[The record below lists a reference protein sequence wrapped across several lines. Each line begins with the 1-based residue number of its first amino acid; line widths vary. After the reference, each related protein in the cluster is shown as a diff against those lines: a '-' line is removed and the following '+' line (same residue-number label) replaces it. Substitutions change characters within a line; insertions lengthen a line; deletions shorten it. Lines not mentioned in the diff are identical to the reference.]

1 MGQVF
6 YDMGFLSTPEVH
18 ECSSTDLVAP
28 FVGQTGP
35 KTIKLLEK
43 ALGKVL
49 FIDEAYRLGE
59 GVYAAEAIGELVDSL
74 TKPRFAGKIIVI
86 LAGYEENMNEL
97 LQVNK
102 GLSSRFS
109 EEVIFANMGSEDCWN
124 FLQRNLTKT
133 GIVVGEE
140 ETGVLLPE
148 IISLFRE
155 LSSLASWGNGRDLQ
169 TISKSIIAKSLIRN
183 ANSLSRDEPTVS
195 FQEIK
200 VYLSQFLA
208 ERRARSDLTLAPN
221 FPLTEPLAQAMQHL
235 VRRPL
240 AAMRANQW
248 IKPNIFKQL
257 QIDASKPTD
266 VRSRED
272 SVTNETWAQLQA
284 DRAAE
289 VYAQHQRTE
298 ALNTA
303 AELARAKAHEEA
315 AAEREFQ
322 CFVLPSTTKKD
333 DDDDSENQK
342 FRRRVEHIRAKALAL
357 KQAKD
362 AAEKRWQRLREEDR
376 ARRKEVNKVQV
387 KLRRIGNCEMG
398 YQWIKQLGGW
408 RCSGGTHFVS
418 DGEFEAG
425 MMLD

>member
-1 MGQVF
+1 MGQIF

-43 ALGKVL
+43 ALGKIL
-49 FIDEAYRLGE
+49 FIDEAYRLAE
-59 GVYAAEAIGELVDSL
+59 GVYAAEAISELVDSL

-86 LAGYEENMNEL
+86 LAGYEENINEL
-97 LQVNK
+97 LRVNK

-109 EEVIFANMGSEDCWN
+109 EEVVFANMGADDCWN

-133 GIVVGEE
+133 GIVICED
-140 ETGVLLPE
+140 ETSVLFPE
-148 IISLFRE
+148 IISLFGE

-169 TISKSIIAKSLIRN
+169 TISKSIMAKSLIRN
-183 ANSLSRDEPTVS
+183 ASSRSPDEPTVS

-208 ERRARSDLTLAPN
+208 ERRARSNVTLAQN
-221 FPLTEPLAQAMQHL
+221 FPLPEPLAQAMQHL

-240 AAMRANQW
+240 AAMRTNQS
-248 IKPNIFKQL
+248 IKPNIFKQR
-257 QIDASKPTD
+257 QIEALKPAE
-266 VRSRED
+266 VQSRED
-272 SVTNETWAQLQA
+272 SVPNETWAQLQA
-284 DRAAE
+284 DKAAE
-289 VYAQHQRTE
+289 VEAQQQRTE
-298 ALNTA
+298 ALNIA
-303 AELARAKAHEEA
+303 AELARVKAHEEA

-322 CFVLPSTTKKD
+322 CLLPSTTRKD
-333 DDDDSENQK
+333 DEVNAENQEY
-342 FRRRVEHIRAKALAL
+342 RVRVEQMRTKALTL

-376 ARRKEVNKVQV
+376 ARHKEVNKVQE

-398 YQWIKQLGGW
+398 YPWIKQSGGW
-408 RCSGGTHFVS
+408 RCGGGTHFVS

>member
-59 GVYAAEAIGELVDSL
+59 GVYATEAISELIDSL

-97 LQVNK
+97 LRVNK

-109 EEVIFANMGSEDCWN
+109 EEVFFANMGPEDCWN
-124 FLQRNLTKT
+124 FLQRSLTKT
-133 GIVVGEE
+133 GIVLGEE
-140 ETGVLLPE
+140 ETGTLLSE

-169 TISKSIIAKSLIRN
+169 TISKSIMAKSLIRH
-183 ANSLSRDEPTVS
+183 ANSRSLDEPIVS
-195 FQEIK
+195 LQEIK
-200 VYLSQFLA
+200 AYLSQFLA
-208 ERRARSDLTLAPN
+208 ARRARSAVSPAQN
-221 FPLTEPLAQAMQHL
+221 FPLPGPLTQAMQHL

-240 AAMRANQW
+240 TALRTNQS
-248 IKPNIFKQL
+248 IKPSIFKQL
-257 QIDASKPTD
+257 QIEASKPTE
-266 VRSRED
+266 VQSREE
-272 SVTNETWAQLQA
+272 SVTNETWAQLQE
-284 DRAAE
+284 DKAAE
-289 VYAQHQRTE
+289 VRAQHQRTE

-322 CFVLPSTTKKD
+322 CLVLPSTTKED
-333 DDDDSENQK
+333 DDDDAENQE
-342 FRRRVEHIRAKALAL
+342 FQRRVEQMRTKALAL
-357 KQAKD
+357 SEAKD

-376 ARRKEVNKVQV
+376 ARCKEINKVQE

-398 YQWIKQLGGW
+398 YPWIKQSGGW
-408 RCSGGTHFVS
+408 RCGGGTHFVS

>member
-43 ALGKVL
+43 ALGKIL
-49 FIDEAYRLGE
+49 FIDEAYRLAE
-59 GVYAAEAIGELVDSL
+59 GVYAAEAISELVDSL

-86 LAGYEENMNEL
+86 LAGYEENINEL
-97 LQVNK
+97 LRVNK

-109 EEVIFANMGSEDCWN
+109 EEVVFANMGADDCWN

-133 GIVVGEE
+133 GIVIGED
-140 ETGVLLPE
+140 ETGVLFPE
-148 IISLFRE
+148 IISLFGE

-169 TISKSIIAKSLIRN
+169 TISKSIMAKSLIRN
-183 ANSLSRDEPTVS
+183 ASSRSPDEPTVS

-208 ERRARSDLTLAPN
+208 ERRARSNVTLSQN
-221 FPLTEPLAQAMQHL
+221 FPLPEPLAQAMQHL

-240 AAMRANQW
+240 AAMRTNQS
-248 IKPNIFKQL
+248 IKPNIFKQR
-257 QIDASKPTD
+257 QIEASKPAE
-266 VRSRED
+266 VQSRED
-272 SVTNETWAQLQA
+272 SVPNETWAQLQA
-284 DRAAE
+284 DKAAE
-289 VYAQHQRTE
+289 AEAQQQRTE
-298 ALNTA
+298 ALNIA
-303 AELARAKAHEEA
+303 AELARVKAHEEA
-315 AAEREFQ
+315 VAEQEFQ
-322 CFVLPSTTKKD
+322 CLLPSTNRRD
-333 DDDDSENQK
+333 DEVNAENQEYQV
-342 FRRRVEHIRAKALAL
+342 RIEQMRTKALTL

-376 ARRKEVNKVQV
+376 ARHKEVNKVQE

-398 YQWIKQLGGW
+398 YPWIKQSGGW
-408 RCSGGTHFVS
+408 RCGGGTHFVS

>member
-6 YDMGFLSTPEVH
+6 YDMGFLSTPEVY

-49 FIDEAYRLGE
+49 LIDEAYRLAE

-97 LQVNK
+97 LRVNK

-109 EEVIFANMGSEDCWN
+109 EEVVFANMGADDCWN

-133 GIVVGEE
+133 GIVIGEE
-140 ETGVLLPE
+140 ETGFLLPE

-169 TISKSIIAKSLIRN
+169 TISKSIMAKSLIRN
-183 ANSLSRDEPTVS
+183 ASSRSPDEPTVS
-195 FQEIK
+195 LQEIRA
-200 VYLSQFLA
+200 YLSQFLA
-208 ERRARSDLTLAPN
+208 ERRARSDATLAQN
-221 FPLTEPLAQAMQHL
+221 FPLSGPLAQAMQHL

-240 AAMRANQW
+240 AAMRTNQS

-257 QIDASKPTD
+257 QIEASKPAE
-266 VRSRED
+266 VQSRED
-272 SVTNETWAQLQA
+272 SVPNETWAQLQA
-284 DRAAE
+284 DKAAE
-289 VYAQHQRTE
+289 VEAQQKRTE
-298 ALNTA
+298 ALNIA
-303 AELARAKAHEEA
+303 AELARVKAHEEA

-322 CFVLPSTTKKD
+322 CLLPSTAKT
-333 DDDDSENQK
+333 DDDDSTENQE
-342 FRRRVEHIRAKALAL
+342 FQSRVEQMRTKALTL

-376 ARRKEVNKVQV
+376 ARRKEVNKVQE

-398 YQWIKQLGGW
+398 YPWIKQSGGW
-408 RCSGGTHFVS
+408 RCGGGTHFVS

>member
-18 ECSSTDLVAP
+18 ECSATDLVAP

-43 ALGKVL
+43 SLGKVL
-49 FIDEAYRLGE
+49 FIDEAYRLAE
-59 GVYAAEAIGELVDSL
+59 GVYAAEAISELVDNL

-86 LAGYEENMNEL
+86 LAGYEENVNEL
-97 LQVNK
+97 LRVNK

-109 EEVIFANMGSEDCWN
+109 EEIVFANMGADDCWN

-133 GIVVGEE
+133 DIVIGED

-169 TISKSIIAKSLIRN
+169 TISKSIMAKSLIRN
-183 ANSLSRDEPTVS
+183 ASSRSPDEPTVS
-195 FQEIK
+195 LQEIRA
-200 VYLSQFLA
+200 YLTQFLA
-208 ERRARSDLTLAPN
+208 ERRARSGPTLTQN
-221 FPLTEPLAQAMQHL
+221 FPLPGPLAQAMQHL

-240 AAMRANQW
+240 AAMGTNQS
-248 IKPNIFKQL
+248 IKPNIFNQQL
-257 QIDASKPTD
+257 QIEASKPAE
-266 VRSRED
+266 VQFRED
-272 SVTNETWAQLQA
+272 SVPNETWAQLQA
-284 DRAAE
+284 DKAAE
-289 VYAQHQRTE
+289 VEAQQQRTE
-298 ALNTA
+298 TLNIA
-303 AELARAKAHEEA
+303 AESARVKAHEEA

-322 CFVLPSTTKKD
+322 CLLPSTTKKD
-333 DDDDSENQK
+333 DGDNADNEEFQSRIEQM
-342 FRRRVEHIRAKALAL
+342 RTKALTL

-362 AAEKRWQRLREEDR
+362 VAEKHWQHLREEDR
-376 ARRKEVNKVQV
+376 ARRKEVNKVQE

-398 YQWIKQLGGW
+398 YPWIKQSGGW
-408 RCSGGTHFVS
+408 RCGGGTHFVS

>member
-1 MGQVF
+1 M
-6 YDMGFLSTPEVH
+6 
-18 ECSSTDLVAP
+18 AP

-59 GVYAAEAIGELVDSL
+59 GVYAAEAISELVDSL

-97 LQVNK
+97 LRVNK

-109 EEVIFANMGSEDCWN
+109 EEVIFANLGPEDCWN
-124 FLQRNLTKT
+124 FLQQNLTKT
-133 GIVVGEE
+133 GIVLGEG

-169 TISKSIIAKSLIRN
+169 TISKSIMAKSLIRH
-183 ANSLSRDEPTVS
+183 ANSRSLDEPMVS

-208 ERRARSDLTLAPN
+208 ERRARSDVTPAQN
-221 FPLTEPLAQAMQHL
+221 FPLQGPLAQAMQHL

-240 AAMRANQW
+240 AALRTNQS

-257 QIDASKPTD
+257 QIEASKPTG
-266 VRSRED
+266 VLSREE

-284 DRAAE
+284 DKADE
-289 VYAQHQRTE
+289 VRAQHQRAE

-303 AELARAKAHEEA
+303 AELARVKAHEEA

-322 CFVLPSTTKKD
+322 CLVLPSTTKED
-333 DDDDSENQK
+333 DDDDAENQG
-342 FRRRVEHIRAKALAL
+342 FQRRVEQMRTKALAL
-357 KQAKD
+357 KEAKD

-376 ARRKEVNKVQV
+376 ARRKEANKVQE

-398 YQWIKQLGGW
+398 YPWIKQSGGW
-408 RCSGGTHFVS
+408 RCGGGTHFVS
-418 DGEFEAG
+418 NGEFEAG

>member
-1 MGQVF
+1 M
-6 YDMGFLSTPEVH
+6 
-18 ECSSTDLVAP
+18 AP

-59 GVYAAEAIGELVDSL
+59 GVYAAEAISELVDSL

-97 LQVNK
+97 LRVNK

-109 EEVIFANMGSEDCWN
+109 EEVIFANLGPEDCWN
-124 FLQRNLTKT
+124 FLQQNLTKT
-133 GIVVGEE
+133 GIVLGEG

-169 TISKSIIAKSLIRN
+169 TISKSIMAKSLIRH
-183 ANSLSRDEPTVS
+183 ANSRSLDEPMVS

-208 ERRARSDLTLAPN
+208 ERRARSDVTPAQN
-221 FPLTEPLAQAMQHL
+221 FPLQGPLAQAMQHL

-240 AAMRANQW
+240 AALRTNQS

-257 QIDASKPTD
+257 QIEASKPTG
-266 VRSRED
+266 VLSREE

-284 DRAAE
+284 DKADE
-289 VYAQHQRTE
+289 VRAQHQRTE

-303 AELARAKAHEEA
+303 AELARVKAHEEA

-322 CFVLPSTTKKD
+322 CLVLPSTTKED
-333 DDDDSENQK
+333 DDDDAENQE
-342 FRRRVEHIRAKALAL
+342 FQRRVEQMRTKALAL
-357 KQAKD
+357 KEAKD

-376 ARRKEVNKVQV
+376 ARRKEANKVQE

-398 YQWIKQLGGW
+398 YPWIKQSGGW
-408 RCSGGTHFVS
+408 RCGGGTHFVS
-418 DGEFEAG
+418 NGEFEAG

>member
-49 FIDEAYRLGE
+49 FIDEAYRLAE
-59 GVYAAEAIGELVDSL
+59 GVYAAEAISELVDSL

-97 LQVNK
+97 LRVNK

-109 EEVIFANMGSEDCWN
+109 EEVVFANMGANDCWN

-133 GIVVGEE
+133 GIVIGEE
-140 ETGVLLPE
+140 ETDVLLPE

-169 TISKSIIAKSLIRN
+169 TISKSIMAKSLIRN
-183 ANSLSRDEPTVS
+183 ASSRSLDEPTVS
-195 FQEIK
+195 LQEIK

-208 ERRARSDLTLAPN
+208 ERRARSDVTLAQN
-221 FPLTEPLAQAMQHL
+221 FPLPGPLAQAMQHL

-240 AAMRANQW
+240 AAMRTNQS

-257 QIDASKPTD
+257 QIEAPKPTE
-266 VRSRED
+266 VQSRED

-284 DRAAE
+284 DKAAE
-289 VYAQHQRTE
+289 VEAQQQRTE
-298 ALNTA
+298 ALSKA
-303 AELARAKAHEEA
+303 AELARLKSHEEA
-315 AAEREFQ
+315 AAAREFQ
-322 CFVLPSTTKKD
+322 CLLPSMTKKD
-333 DDDDSENQK
+333 DNDNTENQE
-342 FRRRVEHIRAKALAL
+342 FQHRVEQMRTKALTL

-376 ARRKEVNKVQV
+376 ARRKEINKVQE
-387 KLRRIGNCEMG
+387 KLRRLGNCEMG
-398 YQWIKQLGGW
+398 YPWIKQSGGW
-408 RCSGGTHFVS
+408 RCGGGTHFVS

>member
-6 YDMGFLSTPEVH
+6 YDMGFLSTPEVQ
-18 ECSSTDLVAP
+18 ECSTTDLVAP

-49 FIDEAYRLGE
+49 FIDEAYRLAE
-59 GVYAAEAIGELVDSL
+59 GVYAAEAISELVDSL
-74 TKPRFAGKIIVI
+74 TKPRFAGKIVVI
-86 LAGYEENMNEL
+86 LAGYDENMNEL
-97 LQVNK
+97 LRVNK

-109 EEVIFANMGSEDCWN
+109 EEVVFVNMGADDCWN

-133 GIVVGEE
+133 GIVIGEE
-140 ETGVLLPE
+140 ESGVLLPE

-169 TISKSIIAKSLIRN
+169 TISKSIMAKSLIRN
-183 ANSLSRDEPTVS
+183 ANSLSPDEPRVS
-195 FQEIK
+195 LQEIR

-208 ERRARSDLTLAPN
+208 ARRARCDPTLAQN
-221 FPLTEPLAQAMQHL
+221 FPLPGPLAQAMQHL

-240 AAMRANQW
+240 AAMRTNQS

-257 QIDASKPTD
+257 QIETSKPAE
-266 VRSRED
+266 VQSRED
-272 SVTNETWAQLQA
+272 SVPNETWAQLQA
-284 DRAAE
+284 DKAAE
-289 VYAQHQRTE
+289 VEAEQLRTE
-298 ALNTA
+298 ALNIA
-303 AELARAKAHEEA
+303 AELARVKAHEEV
-315 AAEREFQ
+315 AAEREFK
-322 CFVLPSTTKKD
+322 CLLPSTTKKD
-333 DDDDSENQK
+333 DEDNAENEEFQS
-342 FRRRVEHIRAKALAL
+342 HIEQMRTKALTL

-376 ARRKEVNKVQV
+376 ARRKEINKVQE

-398 YQWIKQLGGW
+398 YPWIKQSGGW
-408 RCSGGTHFVS
+408 RCGGGTHFVS

-425 MMLD
+425 IMLD

>member
-1 MGQVF
+1 M
-6 YDMGFLSTPEVH
+6 
-18 ECSSTDLVAP
+18 
-28 FVGQTGP
+28 
-35 KTIKLLEK
+35 
-43 ALGKVL
+43 
-49 FIDEAYRLGE
+49 GE
-59 GVYAAEAIGELVDSL
+59 GVYAVEAISELVDSL

-97 LQVNK
+97 LRVNK

-109 EEVIFANMGSEDCWN
+109 EEVIFANMAPEDCWS
-124 FLQRNLTKT
+124 FLHRNLTKT
-133 GIVVGEE
+133 GIVLGEE

-148 IISLFRE
+148 IISIFRE
-155 LSSLASWGNGRDLQ
+155 LSCLTSWGNGRDLQ
-169 TISKSIIAKSLIRN
+169 TISKSIMARSLIRH
-183 ANSLSRDEPTVS
+183 ANSRSPDEPMVS

-208 ERRARSDLTLAPN
+208 ERRARSDATPAQN
-221 FPLTEPLAQAMQHL
+221 FPLPALPGPLAQAMQHL

-240 AAMRANQW
+240 TALRTNQS
-248 IKPNIFKQL
+248 IQPNLFKQL
-257 QIDASKPTD
+257 QTEASKPTE
-266 VRSRED
+266 VQSREE

-284 DRAAE
+284 DKAAE
-289 VYAQHQRTE
+289 IRAQHQRTE

-303 AELARAKAHEEA
+303 AELVRAKAHEEA

-322 CFVLPSTTKKD
+322 CLVLPSTTRED
-333 DDDDSENQK
+333 DDDAENQE
-342 FRRRVEHIRAKALAL
+342 FQRRVEQMRSKALDL
-357 KQAKD
+357 KEAKD

-376 ARRKEVNKVQV
+376 ARRKEVNKVQE

-398 YQWIKQLGGW
+398 YPWVKQSGGW
-408 RCSGGTHFVS
+408 RCGGGTHFVS

>member
-49 FIDEAYRLGE
+49 LIDEAYRLGE
-59 GVYAAEAIGELVDSL
+59 GVYAAEAISELVDSL

-97 LQVNK
+97 LRVNK

-109 EEVIFANMGSEDCWN
+109 EEVIFANMRPEDCWN

-133 GIVVGEE
+133 GIVLGGE
-140 ETGVLLPE
+140 ETGILPPE

-169 TISKSIIAKSLIRN
+169 TISKSIMAKSLIRH
-183 ANSLSRDEPTVS
+183 ANSRSLDEPIVS

-208 ERRARSDLTLAPN
+208 ERRARFDVTPAQN
-221 FPLTEPLAQAMQHL
+221 FPLPGPLTQAMQNL

-240 AAMRANQW
+240 AALRTNQS

-257 QIDASKPTD
+257 QIEVLKPTE
-266 VRSRED
+266 VQSREE
-272 SVTNETWAQLQA
+272 SVTNETWAQLQE
-284 DRAAE
+284 DKAAE
-289 VYAQHQRTE
+289 VRAQHQRTE

-322 CFVLPSTTKKD
+322 CLVLPSTTKEDND
-333 DDDDSENQK
+333 DDAENQK
-342 FRRRVEHIRAKALAL
+342 FQRRVEQIRTKALAL
-357 KQAKD
+357 KEAKD

-376 ARRKEVNKVQV
+376 ARRKEINKVQE

-398 YQWIKQLGGW
+398 YHWIKQSGGW
-408 RCSGGTHFVS
+408 RCGGGTHFVS

>member
-49 FIDEAYRLGE
+49 FIDEAYRLAE
-59 GVYAAEAIGELVDSL
+59 GVYAAEALSELVDSL
-74 TKPRFAGKIIVI
+74 TKPRFTGKIIVI

-97 LQVNK
+97 LRVNK

-109 EEVIFANMGSEDCWN
+109 EEVVFANIGADDCWN

-133 GIVVGEE
+133 GIVIGEE

-169 TISKSIIAKSLIRN
+169 TISKSIMAKSLIRN
-183 ANSLSRDEPTVS
+183 ASSGSSDEPTVS

-200 VYLSQFLA
+200 IYLSQFLA
-208 ERRARSDLTLAPN
+208 ERRARSDVTPAQN
-221 FPLTEPLAQAMQHL
+221 FPLPGPLAQAMQHL

-240 AAMRANQW
+240 AAMRTNQS

-257 QIDASKPTD
+257 QIEASKSAE
-266 VRSRED
+266 VQSRED

-284 DRAAE
+284 DKAAE
-289 VYAQHQRTE
+289 VEVQQRRTE

-303 AELARAKAHEEA
+303 AELARVKAHEEA

-322 CFVLPSTTKKD
+322 CLLPSTAKKD
-333 DDDDSENQK
+333 DDDNAENQE
-342 FRRRVEHIRAKALAL
+342 FQRRVEQMRSKALTL

-376 ARRKEVNKVQV
+376 ARRKEVNKVQE

-398 YQWIKQLGGW
+398 YPWIKQSGGW
-408 RCSGGTHFVS
+408 RCGGGTHFVS

>member
-6 YDMGFLSTPEVH
+6 YDMGFLSTPAVH

-43 ALGKVL
+43 AVGKVL
-49 FIDEAYRLGE
+49 IIDEAYRLAE
-59 GVYAAEAIGELVDSL
+59 GVYAAEAISELVDSL

-97 LQVNK
+97 LRANK

-109 EEVIFANMGSEDCWN
+109 EEVVFANMGADDCWN
-124 FLQRNLTKT
+124 FLRRNLTKT
-133 GIVVGEE
+133 GIVVVEE
-140 ETGVLLPE
+140 ETGVLLLE

-169 TISKSIIAKSLIRN
+169 TISKSIMAKSLIRN
-183 ANSLSRDEPTVS
+183 ASSRSLDEPTVS
-195 FQEIK
+195 YQEIK

-208 ERRARSDLTLAPN
+208 ERLARSDVTLAQN
-221 FPLTEPLAQAMQHL
+221 FPLPGPLAQGMQHL

-240 AAMRANQW
+240 AAMRTNQS

-257 QIDASKPTD
+257 QIEAPKPAE
-266 VRSRED
+266 VQFRED

-284 DRAAE
+284 DKAAE
-289 VYAQHQRTE
+289 VEAEKQRTD
-298 ALNTA
+298 ALNIA

-322 CFVLPSTTKKD
+322 CLLPSTIKNGD
-333 DDDDSENQK
+333 DDNAEFQH
-342 FRRRVEHIRAKALAL
+342 RVEQMRTKAFTL

-362 AAEKRWQRLREEDR
+362 AAEKRWQQLREEDR
-376 ARRKEVNKVQV
+376 ARRKEVNSVQE

-398 YQWIKQLGGW
+398 YPWIKQSGGW
-408 RCSGGTHFVS
+408 RCGGGTHFVS